1 MLPLV
6 LFCKSYSVDLKRLVR
21 LAQSI
26 RQFNVEKIPFYVAV
40 PGAEQQLFE
49 EHLAGMDVNVIPDH
63 LIIEK
68 NPNIQKSDF
77 DLLPGHLAQQIVKS
91 EFWRLNLSASYLCLD
106 SDAVFIREFRAD
118 DYLYAEDRPYTV
130 INEAHDL
137 LGDALGRN
145 KPEIL
150 RNFHR
155 EAAKVQNLLGR
166 KGKAYSFGPMPMVWH
181 HSVWASLETHY
192 LVPQGL
198 NFLQAITLAPLE
210 SRWYGEALLKFG
222 AIPVIPS
229 EPFFKVYHYGW
240 QLDDDNKRGINQSDL
255 ANLYSGVIYQS
266 SWDRDMDWPTEGGH
280 AASKLARRFRRAI
293 GRA

>member
-21 LAQSI
+21 LAHSI

-40 PGAEQQLFE
+40 PGTEQQLFK
-49 EHLAGMDVNVIPDH
+49 EHLTGMDVNVIPDH

-68 NPNIQKSDF
+68 NPNIQKIDF

-91 EFWRLNLSASYLCLD
+91 EFWRLNLSTSYLCLD
-106 SDAVFIREFRAD
+106 SDAVFIREFRAE
-118 DYLYAEDRPYTV
+118 DYLYAEDTPYTV

-137 LGDALGRN
+137 LGDALSRN

-150 RNFHR
+150 RNFHK

-192 LVPQGL
+192 LLPHGL
-198 NFLQAITLAPLE
+198 NFLEAITLAPLE

-240 QLDDDNKRGINQSDL
+240 QLDYDNKRGVNQSDL

-266 SWDRDMDWPTEGGH
+266 SWDRAMDWPTEGGH

>member
-6 LFCKSYSVDLKRLVR
+6 LFCKSFSVDLKRLVR
-21 LAQSI
+21 LAHSI

-40 PGAEQQLFE
+40 PGGETQLFQ
-49 EHLAGMDVNVIPDH
+49 EHLARLDVQIIPDH
-63 LIIEK
+63 LIIEQ
-68 NPNIQKSDF
+68 NPNIKQSDF
-77 DLLPGHLAQQIVKS
+77 DLLPGNLAQQIVKS

-106 SDAVFIREFRAD
+106 SDAVFIREFRVQ
-118 DYLYAEDRPYTV
+118 DYLYAEDTPYTV

-137 LGDALGRN
+137 LGDALSRN

-150 RNFHR
+150 RNFYK
-155 EAAKVQNLLGR
+155 ESAKVQNLIGR
-166 KGKAYSFGPMPMVWH
+166 QGKAYSFGPMPMVWH
-181 HSVWASLETHY
+181 HSVWASLETQY
-192 LVPQGL
+192 LRPQGL
-198 NFLQAITLAPLE
+198 NFLDAIVLAPLE

-222 AIPVIPS
+222 AIPIMPS

-240 QLDDDNKRGINQSDL
+240 QLDNDSKRGVTLSDL

-266 SWDRDMDWPTEGGH
+266 SWDRAMDWPAEGGNT
-280 AASKLARRFRRAI
+280 ASKLARRFRRSI